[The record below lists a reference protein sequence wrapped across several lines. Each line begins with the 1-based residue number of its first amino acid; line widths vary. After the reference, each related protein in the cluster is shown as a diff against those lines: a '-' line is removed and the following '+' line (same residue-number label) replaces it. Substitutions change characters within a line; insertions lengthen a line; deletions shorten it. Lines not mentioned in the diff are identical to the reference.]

1 MLLGLC
7 LGGSTVL
14 AGLGGICTAPTAF
27 AADTVDKTYDDTSW
41 HGTWDVTSA
50 DTLTL
55 KNSSTGF
62 SMVNSEASFGTVNV
76 IGGQFYANQGSVGTL
91 NVEEETGYTSGVTLE
106 GTTSVGN
113 LNLANSA
120 TTVNLAD
127 TAQITGTALISAGTL
142 NAGYEKHDWNA
153 GTTSD
158 QSYSGTV
165 NVLDLEGSSNLVL
178 YKSDLLT
185 NTLIY
190 NTTGTVTNEDNHT
203 VTTNALTLG
212 SSMTSDQLSNMK
224 KLNLVAQ
231 SSTGLAITNNST
243 LDDAT
248 AAALISSGTVSVVDA
263 DGTTNWYSVS
273 NNAAS
278 VIDKSTIA
286 EVTLNKYKN
295 TFETAYG
302 AACTDPFHNA
312 LDDSAVSNT
321 LASLNDA
328 AGKLVASEASSYT
341 EGRLQSARRLGV
353 TPTLASQQSMN
364 VVNNIVN
371 GNAASR
377 MASLRT
383 QAESESNVKGA
394 TDFGSSDFWTT
405 VKRSRTTVK
414 NGQYADADVSV
425 TNYQIGYDFR
435 NAENSYLGVYLGM
448 TAGNV
453 KSNGYTTD
461 IDQAYDFG
469 IYGTRA
475 LHRGQYLNYLARFGV
490 MSNKMEDSTWDT
502 SDMGLSFEYGKK
514 MQYGKDLFFT
524 PYVRLD
530 YDRVRTD
537 AVTYASGN
545 QVAADTANNVTGKL
559 GFTLEKTFA
568 AGNSLYF
575 GSAYSHGLSGSSTT
589 YFNQTALPAVDN
601 DAKVVYVNIG
611 TKQMLGDASYLDIN
625 YEKTFLDYDGWS
637 LQAKYNLMF

>member
-1 MLLGLC
+1 MKKKLFLFSIFLSLLTY
-7 LGGSTVL
+7 SQVTV
-14 AGLGGICTAPTAF
+14 GIKDLKVNNTAQSIGVPI
-27 AADTVDKTYDDTSW
+27 K
-41 HGTWDVTSA
+41 
-50 DTLTL
+50 
-55 KNSSTGF
+55 
-62 SMVNSEASFGTVNV
+62 FGTSSYVHVN
-76 IGGQFYANQGSVGTL
+76 FT
-91 NVEEETGYTSGVTLE
+91 VTLSKS
-106 GTTSVGN
+106 GSFSIGN
-113 LNLANSA
+113 CYLYVRVQN
-120 TTVNLAD
+120 
-127 TAQITGTALISAGTL
+127 
-142 NAGYEKHDWNA
+142 NAGVQYDLI
-153 GTTSD
+153 TPID
-158 QSYSGTV
+158 VPSGTFQ
-165 NVLDLEGSSNLVL
+165 
-178 YKSDLLT
+178 
-185 NTLIY
+185 
-190 NTTGTVTNEDNHT
+190 
-203 VTTNALTLG
+203 
-212 SSMTSDQLSNMK
+212 TS
-224 KLNLVAQ
+224 
-231 SSTGLAITNNST
+231 
-243 LDDAT
+243 
-248 AAALISSGTVSVVDA
+248 
-263 DGTTNWYSVS
+263 
-273 NNAAS
+273 AAS

-475 LHRGQYLNYLARFGV
+475 LHHGQYLNYLARFGV